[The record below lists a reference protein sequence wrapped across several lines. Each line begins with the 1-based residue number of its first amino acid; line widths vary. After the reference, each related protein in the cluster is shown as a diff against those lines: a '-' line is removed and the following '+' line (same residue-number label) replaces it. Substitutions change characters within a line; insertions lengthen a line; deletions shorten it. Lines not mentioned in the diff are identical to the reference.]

1 MALKAVVD
9 SLDGVEDAIQGLY
22 TEAEDGKYYLSVDGV
37 DALPQVRGLVT
48 TLRRFKEV
56 APDASRLKSKLDRL
70 SELEG
75 YADLGL
81 SADEVREKIQRLEEL
96 EASGGD
102 VDGKIEALRQTYD
115 KQKAALQKQLEGKLG
130 EKDAEI
136 QTLQSFVERL
146 TVDNALD
153 RALDKVKVIPETR
166 EAVKALLK
174 QRGPKVIREGDDYRG
189 IFETDLGEVSV
200 EDYVDAWSRR
210 DEAAPFMPASG
221 NKGSGAGGGKGGGSA
236 RANPFKTETRNLSEQ
251 MRLVKENPTLARQ
264 LAAEAGVKLP
274 NVA

>member
-221 NKGSGAGGGKGGGSA
+221 NKGSGAGGGKVGGSA